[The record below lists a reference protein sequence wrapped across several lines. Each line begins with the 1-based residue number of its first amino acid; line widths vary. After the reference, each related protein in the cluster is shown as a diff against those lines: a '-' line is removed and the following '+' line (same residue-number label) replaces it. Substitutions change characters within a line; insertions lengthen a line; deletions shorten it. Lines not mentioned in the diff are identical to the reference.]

1 MEPGLWPFKSK
12 RSTPPTRAN
21 HPPTRANHPPARG
34 QKART
39 YTSPGQRPRNK
50 RSTSPARAKGPTYT
64 SPGQRPISAN
74 FKISHVIIS
83 IIRFR
88 ALARHRR
95 LSFKSSLIR
104 SHSAITSLILKAGSM
119 AACNRCSMKANSRQ
133 RLRSGLQLAAP
144 GGKIPRLAGQLFCQQ
159 ADKQFPVK
167 PRSCAAVVSLGKVA
181 GIR

>member
-1 MEPGLWPFKSK
+1 MESGLWPSLFAPVWYGAGPLALAIRPGLVWCRAFGPRWWVSIF
-12 RSTPPTRAN
+12 SEGPT
-21 HPPTRANHPPARG
+21 ARC
-34 QKART
+34 
-39 YTSPGQRPRNK
+39 YTSL
-50 RSTSPARAKGPTYT
+50 
-64 SPGQRPISAN
+64 GQRPISAN
-74 FKISHVIIS
+74 FKISHGIIS

-167 PRSCAAVVSLGKVA
+167 PRSCAAVVSLGEVA

>member
-1 MEPGLWPFKSK
+1 MDDKIAKALRYGPS
-12 RSTPPTRAN
+12 AM
-21 HPPTRANHPPARG
+21 
-34 QKART
+34 ART
-39 YTSPGQRPRNK
+39 V
-50 RSTSPARAKGPTYT
+50 GPYQIV
-64 SPGQRPISAN
+64 SGRYLGLCPISAN
-74 FKISHVIIS
+74 FKISHGIIS

>member
-1 MEPGLWPFKSK
+1 MGMGSIDSFAILFQCGVRRGKIRTLGVFPTYPARLRKTRIRPISDGAGRWPFTNCF
-12 RSTPPTRAN
+12 RIVRLG
-21 HPPTRANHPPARG
+21 RC
-34 QKART
+34 
-39 YTSPGQRPRNK
+39 
-50 RSTSPARAKGPTYT
+50 
-64 SPGQRPISAN
+64 PISAN
-74 FKISHVIIS
+74 FKISHGIIS